1 MGFSWRAP
9 FTAAYKIVCPLKNI
23 STSTLLHKLVDNLQ
37 ASLQCTTIS
46 SEQKRHHLRPLKASS
61 TLSRDPP
68 FADSSALDVFR
79 GDIRFCRLLNTFSS
93 TWGDKNLSR
102 DLTLE
107 AILIPTAFLVPNV
120 HCSVIIRETA
130 VRLSQFRTLKRM
142 LKCEKKWKIYGLK
155 LSVVTLFY
163 RVFLFP
169 QKLVR
174 IWTKY
179 RFPKQTSW
187 TSPRYK

>member
-9 FTAAYKIVCPLKNI
+9 FTAAFKIVCPLKNSSI
-23 STSTLLHKLVDNLQ
+23 STLLHKLVDNLQ
-37 ASLQCTTIS
+37 TSLQCTTIF
-46 SEQKRHHLRPLKASS
+46 SEQKRRHLRPLTTSS

-68 FADSSALDVFR
+68 FTDSSALDVFR

-93 TWGDKNLSR
+93 TWGDKNLRR

-107 AILIPTAFLVPNV
+107 AILISTAFLVPNV
-120 HCSVIIRETA
+120 HSLVLIRETA

-142 LKCEKKWKIYGLK
+142 LKCEKKWKIDGIK
-155 LSVVTLFY
+155 LSVVNLVY
-163 RVFLFP
+163 RVFLYP
-169 QKLVR
+169 QNLVR
-174 IWTKY
+174 IWTKC